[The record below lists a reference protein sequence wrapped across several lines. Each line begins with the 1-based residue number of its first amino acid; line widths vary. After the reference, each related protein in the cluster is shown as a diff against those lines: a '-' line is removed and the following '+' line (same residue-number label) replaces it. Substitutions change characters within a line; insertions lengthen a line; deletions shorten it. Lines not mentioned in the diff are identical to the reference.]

1 MGCVFCASGLDG
13 VIRNLT
19 TGEIVEQMRRLAL
32 LLPAEERLSH
42 IVVMGMGEP
51 LANLDRLLPALKI
64 AASAEGLGISP
75 RRITISTVGLPPA
88 MRRLAKEGAAY
99 QLAVSLH
106 APEDELRNQLVPV
119 NRNIGLDEVL
129 AAAEEY
135 FQAAGRRLTF
145 EYVLLADINDQP
157 RHARALARRLAG
169 WQAMVNL
176 IPFNRVSGLP
186 YKSPTR
192 ESVVRFLSILRN
204 AGLNA
209 QVRERKGDEIDAA
222 CGQLRRIQLTEPA
235 MTGDPL
241 DGGSVAIQNGP
252 A

>member
-1 MGCVFCASGLDG
+1 
-13 VIRNLT
+13 
-19 TGEIVEQMRRLAL
+19 
-32 LLPAEERLSH
+32 
-42 IVVMGMGEP
+42 
-51 LANLDRLLPALKI
+51 
-64 AASAEGLGISP
+64 
-75 RRITISTVGLPPA
+75 
-88 MRRLAKEGAAY
+88 
-99 QLAVSLH
+99 
-106 APEDELRNQLVPV
+106 
-119 NRNIGLDEVL
+119 
-129 AAAEEY
+129 
-135 FQAAGRRLTF
+135 
-145 EYVLLADINDQP
+145 
-157 RHARALARRLAG
+157 
-169 WQAMVNL
+169 MVNL